1 MTAEHSNTARVQK
14 DLHSVLDCECCE
26 LAESFGAQRNQLHEI
41 HLTFLICDMFVRG
54 ETQRHK
60 P

>member
-41 HLTFLICDMFVRG
+41 HLTF
-54 ETQRHK
+54 
-60 P
+60 